1 MSNPNNPKQ
10 AVDRRPV
17 VWKRTGQ
24 ELQNACEYRGQR
36 KVLGLWKGG
45 EIGPSCT
52 QTPAFLALD
61 VLENSWP
68 NAFDVA
74 AEWLDASTGDF
85 VAQSTTLAKQQK
97 QKASVWQQ
105 TALQPVLNCTDSK
118 VSVSYCLFLSV
129 SALKEQKW
137 TKVNKRIKVVTS
149 FLLNI
154 SESIRSLTKLGT
166 NRPGSRLQPRFCSL
180 QDLTVTVRIW
190 ALQRSVHI
198 CIWRITYRLLNDYYS
213 TSLCTCHIST
223 A

>member
-1 MSNPNNPKQ
+1 MEGWRNW
-10 AVDRRPV
+10 AIMHTD
-17 VWKRTGQ
+17 T
-24 ELQNACEYRGQR
+24 CF
-36 KVLGLWKGG
+36 
-45 EIGPSCT
+45 SC
-52 QTPAFLALD
+52 PRC

-154 SESIRSLTKLGT
+154 SESIRSLTKVGT

-198 CIWRITYRLLNDYYS
+198 CIWRITYRLLQYKSMHMSHQYS
-213 TSLCTCHIST
+213 IEQRLWRLGHAKGFS
-223 A
+223 